1 MTRPGQPQL
10 YTQPPPT
17 QQATDRPD
25 LYSVSQQQLYSS
37 QYHPQATAASK
48 QQYQPPAQQQQ
59 PQDYLQKHF
68 QHPPPNVKQKS
79 PSPPAAV
86 SGNNFT
92 TTASTVS
99 SVVQMCQTDPT
110 FLANVEGSIQSVSN
124 KMVTVQFFNGC
135 EWRLAKFVPGQMFI
149 NGKSCLG
156 YALKNNLFHSWPSY
170 IKGFL
175 RYDCLTTLF
184 ACAIFVYIHQR
195 S

>member
-1 MTRPGQPQL
+1 M
-10 YTQPPPT
+10 
-17 QQATDRPD
+17 A
-25 LYSVSQQQLYSS
+25 
-37 QYHPQATAASK
+37 
-48 QQYQPPAQQQQ
+48 
-59 PQDYLQKHF
+59 
-68 QHPPPNVKQKS
+68 
-79 PSPPAAV
+79 AAV
-86 SGNNFT
+86 SGTNFT

-175 RYDCLTTLF
+175 RYDWYTTLF
-184 ACAIFVYIHQR
+184 
-195 S
+195 